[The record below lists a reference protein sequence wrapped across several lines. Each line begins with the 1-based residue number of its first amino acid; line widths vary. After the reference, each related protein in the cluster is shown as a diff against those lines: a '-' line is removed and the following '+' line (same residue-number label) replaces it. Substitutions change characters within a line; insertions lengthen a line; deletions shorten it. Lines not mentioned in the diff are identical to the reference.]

1 MNYTIYDSVSG
12 EILYTISGTGNDII
26 LNLVDKTYIEGSY
39 NQDQYYVD
47 INTQTICNK
56 PASPST
62 CHVWNA
68 ETKTWDLDTAQA
80 TVSARQQRDRLLS
93 EIDRVNPVWYASLT
107 AEQQEQLIAYR
118 QQLLDV
124 PQQEGFP
131 ITIDWPI
138 RPGWL

>member
-56 PASPST
+56 PASPSMY
-62 CHVWNA
+62 HVWNPGI
-68 ETKTWDLDTAQA
+68 KTWELDTAQV
-80 TVSARQQRDRLLS
+80 TTSARQQRDRLLS

-138 RPGWL
+138 QPGWL